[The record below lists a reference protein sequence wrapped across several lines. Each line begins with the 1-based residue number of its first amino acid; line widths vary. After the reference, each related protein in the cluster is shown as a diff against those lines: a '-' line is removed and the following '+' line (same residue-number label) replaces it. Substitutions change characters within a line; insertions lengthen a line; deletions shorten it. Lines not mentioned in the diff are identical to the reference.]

1 MTNSEKQNLIRLQ
14 YLFEYAC
21 DRSRIKA
28 SFNKKDENYSSP
40 ETEQLFSLWL
50 AGHAQ
55 GVADHAVAR
64 GDIQL

>member
-1 MTNSEKQNLIRLQ
+1 MTNLEKQNLVRLQ
-14 YLFEYAC
+14 CLFEYAC
-21 DRSRIKA
+21 TQAKIKA
-28 SFNKKDENYSSP
+28 NFGKLNDVYEAP
-40 ETEQLFSLWL
+40 ETEQLFCLWL

>member
-1 MTNSEKQNLIRLQ
+1 MTNLEKQNLVRLQ
-14 YLFEYAC
+14 CLFEYAC
-21 DRSRIKA
+21 TQAKIKA
-28 SFNKKDENYSSP
+28 NFNKNGENYSSP